1 MTDGRAPFQTEAAV
15 SGDQGLPG
23 DLGTHTAITQDELGK
38 HGKDRPASGALNAP
52 PIRRLPSRGNTSPLT
67 QLLTFFPLCSTRH
80 TPPPLGDLRRIRVFI
95 AWRRLL
101 LRRTSHPSGSRLLDA
116 SLPSQTSAPGT
127 LRAPENPRFPA
138 ASKRIYLTDD
148 MAPSRVQRVKGS
160 RQRRHKTPP
169 SGGRPYGTG

>member
-1 MTDGRAPFQTEAAV
+1 MGGQ
-15 SGDQGLPG
+15 QGVAGHLWSH
-23 DLGTHTAITQDELGK
+23 LAIAQDEVGEDGE
-38 HGKDRPASGALNAP
+38 HRATPGALDAP

>member
-1 MTDGRAPFQTEAAV
+1 MHSCCGTCTCRRPFTRRWLIIHH
-15 SGDQGLPG
+15 SGYRF
-23 DLGTHTAITQDELGK
+23 T
-38 HGKDRPASGALNAP
+38 RNYS
-52 PIRRLPSRGNTSPLT
+52 LT

-127 LRAPENPRFPA
+127 IRAPENPRFPA
-138 ASKRIYLTDD
+138 ASKRIHLTDD

-160 RQRRHKTPP
+160 RQRRHETPP
-169 SGGRPYGTG
+169 SGGRLYGTG

>member
-1 MTDGRAPFQTEAAV
+1 MTSIETLLFG
-15 SGDQGLPG
+15 QGIRSLKPG
-23 DLGTHTAITQDELGK
+23 LLIYNEMRQDREHRLTRRTL
-38 HGKDRPASGALNAP
+38 DAP

>member
-1 MTDGRAPFQTEAAV
+1 MWSSFQGRTLNVLLRDPLERIF
-15 SGDQGLPG
+15 SFFLS
-23 DLGTHTAITQDELGK
+23 LSAIPRELIQ
-38 HGKDRPASGALNAP
+38 HSDFY
-52 PIRRLPSRGNTSPLT
+52 TT
-67 QLLTFFPLCSTRH
+67 FDFFPLCSAWH

-127 LRAPENPRFPA
+127 IRAPENPRFPA
-138 ASKRIYLTDD
+138 ASKRIHLTDD

-160 RQRRHKTPP
+160 RQRRHETPP
-169 SGGRPYGTG
+169 SGGRLYGTG

>member
-1 MTDGRAPFQTEAAV
+1 MTSIETLLFGRGIRSLKP
-15 SGDQGLPG
+15 GLLIYNEVG
-23 DLGTHTAITQDELGK
+23 QNGAHRTTG
-38 HGKDRPASGALNAP
+38 GALDAP
-52 PIRRLPSRGNTSPLT
+52 PIRRLPSRGNTSPCT
-67 QLLTFFPLCSTRH
+67 QLLTFFTLGSARH

-116 SLPSQTSAPGT
+116 SLPGQTSAPGT
-127 LRAPENPRFPA
+127 IRAPENPRFPA
-138 ASKRIYLTDD
+138 ASKRIHLTDD
-148 MAPSRVQRVKGS
+148 LAPSRVQRVKGS